1 MRVVAP
7 GHFRRPCCYQ
17 LNTVYEPSP
26 GAHARKSTLALAIS
40 VRGGGGP
47 RQGFDTRID
56 GGASS
61 KNGSFGRSR
70 DTEDCKLAALANK
83 V

>member
-40 VRGGGGP
+40 VRGGGVHVKGL
-47 RQGFDTRID
+47 TR
-56 GGASS
+56 GSTEECRAKTEASVDLGIQKIAS
-61 KNGSFGRSR
+61 
-70 DTEDCKLAALANK
+70 
-83 V
+83 